1 VRTTIRGRNLT
12 VSEKDSAYIERK
24 LQRLERMLDE
34 RSEADVE
41 LRIEGNRKV
50 ADSHVVE
57 VAVLVDGRSV
67 RGNAAASTFKAAAD
81 DVIDKLERRTADHKQ
96 RPRERRRSET
106 VRHDGAGAGT
116 AASRDV
122 TEGATEPDAG
132 TPAVVK
138 VKRFAI
144 EPMFEEDA
152 ISRMEELGHTF
163 FIFVDAESERIAV
176 LYRRRDGRYGLI
188 EPVIGGTYS
197 REA

>member
-24 LQRLERMLDE
+24 LRRLERMLDE

-41 LRIEGNRKV
+41 LRIEGNHKV

-57 VAVLVDGRSV
+57 VAVSLDGMTV

-81 DVIDKLERRTADHKQ
+81 DVIDKLERRTTDQKQ
-96 RPRERRRSET
+96 RPRDRRRSET
-106 VRHDGAGAGT
+106 VRYEGTVAAGTGPDGMEGAG
-116 AASRDV
+116 
-122 TEGATEPDAG
+122 EPEAG

-138 VKRFAI
+138 VKRFSI

-197 REA
+197 RDA

>member
-12 VSEKDSAYIERK
+12 VTEKDSAYIERK

-41 LRIEGNRKV
+41 LRLEGNPKV
-50 ADSHVVE
+50 VDSHVVE
-57 VAVLVDGRSV
+57 VAVLIDGRTV
-67 RGNAAASTFKAAAD
+67 RGNAAASTFRAAAD
-81 DVIDKLERRTADHKQ
+81 LVIDKLERRTADHKQ
-96 RPRERRRSET
+96 RPRDRRRAEM
-106 VRHDGAGAGT
+106 VRFDGTGGAVDGAGPA
-116 AASRDV
+116 
-122 TEGATEPDAG
+122 GATAEPEG
-132 TPAVVK
+132 EGPAVVK

-163 FIFVDAESERIAV
+163 FIFVDAESERTCV

-197 REA
+197 KDA